1 MDAKFSFL
9 QKKYM
14 REVAFI
20 KQNKEKW
27 LSFEKAI
34 VNNDFDNPDEL
45 ASQYIHVINDL
56 AYAQTYYPKSK
67 VITYLNQ
74 LSANAYQ
81 KIYKTKTTDT
91 NRIISFWKTE
101 VPLICYQY
109 RKFIYVAFL
118 IFFAFTFIGAISA
131 ANDGEFVRS
140 VLGDN
145 YVNMSLENIE
155 AGDPVAVY
163 KSGSN
168 WGSFIGITINN
179 LRVGLIAFVLGVF
192 LGVGTLYIMFKNC
205 IMLGSFQYFFYDKGV
220 FWESVRGIWIHGAME
235 IFAIVIEC
243 AAGLILGA
251 SILFPATYSRYTS
264 FKKGAKIGVKILI
277 STFPFTFAAG
287 FLEGFITRYS
297 NIMPHWLSVS
307 IILITLSII
316 SYYYLI
322 YPFKIQ
328 KQVTQPQNLSPV
340 IH

>member
-1 MDAKFSFL
+1 
-9 QKKYM
+9 M

-27 LSFEKAI
+27 LSFETAI
-34 VNNDFDNPDEL
+34 LNNNLNDPDEL
-45 ASQYIHVINDL
+45 ASNYIKLVNDL

-74 LSANAYQ
+74 LATKAFQ
-81 KIYKTKTTDT
+81 KIYKTKRQDT

-101 VPLICYQY
+101 IPLICYQY
-109 RKFIYVAFL
+109 RKFIYVAF
-118 IFFAFTFIGAISA
+118 IVFFTFTAIGVVSA
-131 ANDGEFVRS
+131 ANNAEFLRS
-140 VLGDN
+140 VVGN
-145 YVNMSLENIE
+145 SYVDQTLENIE
-155 AGDPVAVY
+155 AGDPVAIY

-168 WGSFIGITINN
+168 WGSFIGITVNN
-179 LRVGLIAFVLGVF
+179 LRVGIIAFVLGVF
-192 LGVGTLYIMFKNC
+192 LGIGTLYIMFKNC
-205 IMLGSFQYFFYDKGV
+205 IMLGSFQYFFYEKEV

-251 SILFPATYSRYTS
+251 SILFPATHSRYTS
-264 FKKGAKIGVKILI
+264 FKLGAKTGIKLLI
-277 STFPFTFAAG
+277 STFPFTFSAG

-297 NIMPHWLSVS
+297 NSMPNWLSVG

-322 YPFKIQ
+322 YPYKIQ
-328 KQVTQPQNLSPV
+328 KQITQTSAP
-340 IH
+340 IIA

>member
-1 MDAKFSFL
+1 
-9 QKKYM
+9 M
-14 REVAFI
+14 REVSFI

-27 LSFEKAI
+27 LRFERAI
-34 VNNDFDNPDEL
+34 FNNDFKDPDAL
-45 ASQYIHVINDL
+45 ASQYIHLINDL

-67 VITYLNQ
+67 VIVYLNQ
-74 LSANAYQ
+74 LAAKAFQ
-81 KIYKTKTTDT
+81 KIYKTKRENT
-91 NRIISFWKTE
+91 NRLVAFWKTE

-109 RKFIYVAFL
+109 RKFIYTAFI
-118 IFFAFTFIGAISA
+118 IFSVFTFVGVISA

-140 VLGDN
+140 ILGDA

-179 LRVGLIAFVLGVF
+179 LRVGIIAFVLGVF
-192 LGVGTLYIMFKNC
+192 GGVGTLYIMFKNC
-205 IMLGSFQYFFYDKGV
+205 IMLGSFQYFFYEKGV
-220 FWESVRGIWIHGAME
+220 FWESVRGIWIHGSME

-251 SILFPATYSRYTS
+251 SILFPGTHSRYTS
-264 FKKGAKIGVKILI
+264 FKNGAKTGVKILI
-277 STFPFTFAAG
+277 STFPFTFFAG
-287 FLEGFITRYS
+287 FLEGFVTRYS
-297 NIMPHWLSVS
+297 NIMPHGLSVG
-307 IILITLSII
+307 IILITLGII

-328 KQVTQPQNLSPV
+328 KKITRLPLLKPSIV
-340 IH
+340 